1 MFARKHVVSCFKF
14 TKTRKTLLMFVA
26 PSELCAKCYDF
37 VFKNEFLSLSHNPH
51 HITVVITNVKSKN
64 IAYAKK
70 HLYLNL
76 NENLNIY
83 MEI

>member
-1 MFARKHVVSCFKF
+1 MSLPSPSLFGTSSLTFINMFARKHIVSCFKF

-26 PSELCAKCYDF
+26 PSE
-37 VFKNEFLSLSHNPH
+37 
-51 HITVVITNVKSKN
+51 VKSKN

-83 MEI
+83 IEI